1 MKECNVKSTQ
11 CERKQRKKG
20 HHEMS
25 KTRKRSKVKVQT
37 EKSVT

>member
-1 MKECNVKSTQ
+1 MKECNMKSTH

-25 KTRKRSKVKVQT
+25 KTRIRLKVKVQT
-37 EKSVT
+37 EKRVP